1 MTLKLRAA
9 RAGVFRRAAALRAG
23 AAELRNTSQRHLNVA
38 AKEVSVT
45 TTTILSP
52 RAKIGHRPLTP
63 TESPARPGS
72 SNGPQSAF
80 GGSSD
85 EGAGVSER
93 STRPL
98 VPALEH
104 SNGGGSSLES
114 ITIVVPTSPGKASA
128 PAAAASPAGV
138 LRAVSSPERIAI
150 SLPGSFTRA
159 SSSKETSKQ
168 ASPQADAGG
177 GGGAAAA
184 AAAAGAAAERRR
196 RRRRRRPAD
205 GAAPV
210 RAGGESDG
218 EPGEPGGGGRL
229 PPGQLHRERL
239 PPAPLLE
246 RSGSAPLSGWP
257 TAAAATSSGGAGGGA
272 EARRRRRFRF
282 RRPERSRGGG
292 AAVDAAAVGDDDGVL
307 GQRRRRADAALRRR
321 AAHRLSAERFRRSET
336 RPMMTDMMYDRWA
349 ARESAGR
356 RAARCTSAATTTPAP
371 HPPLVSLGLDLMTR
385 SGDGRRERQG
395 QQ

>member
-1 MTLKLRAA
+1 MSLPVGVRRRRRAATAAPAHPPSPPCSLTAARPSLLPTGIIPRLRLDKKLPLDVTLKLRAA

-72 SNGPQSAF
+72 SNGPHSAF

-85 EGAGVSER
+85 EGSAGVSER

-114 ITIVVPTSPGKASA
+114 ISIVVPTSPGKASA

-159 SSSKETSKQ
+159 SSAKETSKQ

-177 GGGAAAA
+177 GGGGAARAA
-184 AAAAGAAAERRR
+184 AAAAGLPPPSGAAVGAAAGPRRR
-196 RRRRRRPAD
+196 RT
-205 GAAPV
+205 GAAPRRV
-210 RAGGESDG
+210 RW
-218 EPGEPGGGGRL
+218 R
-229 PPGQLHRERL
+229 
-239 PPAPLLE
+239 
-246 RSGSAPLSGWP
+246 
-257 TAAAATSSGGAGGGA
+257 
-272 EARRRRRFRF
+272 AR
-282 RRPERSRGGG
+282 
-292 AAVDAAAVGDDDGVL
+292 
-307 GQRRRRADAALRRR
+307 
-321 AAHRLSAERFRRSET
+321 
-336 RPMMTDMMYDRWA
+336 
-349 ARESAGR
+349 
-356 RAARCTSAATTTPAP
+356 
-371 HPPLVSLGLDLMTR
+371 
-385 SGDGRRERQG
+385 
-395 QQ
+395 

>member
-23 AAELRNTSQRHLNVA
+23 AAELRSTSQRHLNVA

-72 SNGPQSAF
+72 SNGPHSAF

-85 EGAGVSER
+85 EGSAGVSER

-114 ITIVVPTSPGKASA
+114 ISIVVPTSPGKASA
-128 PAAAASPAGV
+128 PAAASPAGV

-177 GGGAAAA
+177 GGAVVAPRC
-184 AAAAGAAAERRR
+184 RRR
-196 RRRRRRPAD
+196 RRRCSRRRV
-205 GAAPV
+205 AP
-210 RAGGESDG
+210 
-218 EPGEPGGGGRL
+218 P
-229 PPGQLHRERL
+229 
-239 PPAPLLE
+239 
-246 RSGSAPLSGWP
+246 SAPLP
-257 TAAAATSSGGAGGGA
+257 
-272 EARRRRRFRF
+272 AR
-282 RRPERSRGGG
+282 
-292 AAVDAAAVGDDDGVL
+292 
-307 GQRRRRADAALRRR
+307 
-321 AAHRLSAERFRRSET
+321 
-336 RPMMTDMMYDRWA
+336 
-349 ARESAGR
+349 
-356 RAARCTSAATTTPAP
+356 
-371 HPPLVSLGLDLMTR
+371 
-385 SGDGRRERQG
+385 
-395 QQ
+395 